1 MQYWQL
7 EPKPAVIIR
16 RPTTHI
22 ELGESILVEGSQN
35 KSPPKS
41 AILESGGASVSGSK
55 KSEKKGVGS
64 RLASM
69 KHSGSSQLQ
78 SRAIDISARVRD
90 FNSKSAIDAVLDAP
104 VRFKREWQKSGAI
117 GAITRFPLATVV
129 FFLMLTAFFVSH
141 SGFFDLYFTQFDD
154 DLDETDLNVNGDL
167 EVYLPDNSEVGK
179 LLQLVEEDWS
189 TNVMVVY
196 IELTDENY
204 NITDQRILQEISY
217 VENVLNP
224 CISAF
229 TCANPNGSED
239 DPIVY
244 DDVIYLLSI
253 STVLK
258 EVNSSA
264 PRIREAFVT
273 ELGQLGCGVGI
284 NDCPSAQAAETLND
298 ALAFSDAQL
307 GGTYEIPS
315 QQTIDLVINEMYED
329 DGTPTPGLD
338 KLARDISCGGPGC
351 IFDGKEDVPD
361 GTLDRAIMAIAVSDT
376 IAAKDIILQTES
388 DLYNISIT
396 PRPCLFDAN
405 GQAVGEEL
413 CIWGEPTE
421 EQAAEGVKSLGLSM
435 TLTGPVPITNAVTE
449 RTFDMFWNI
458 FPVAVVLVAM
468 GLFVF
473 HCDVLQTG
481 LTGIRPLQGL
491 KVVIISGLPTLC
503 AVFWTLGIIGWINYE
518 VTMTVIIVGPI
529 LLALGVSYGLHI
541 TNRYAEEAGTK
552 KEKMRGALS
561 STGKAVF
568 LSAVTTVIGFVSLIF
583 TPMAPIQTVGI
594 ALSGGIVVVYIL
606 TMFMVPNL
614 TLLLDLRKPKHP
626 PLKLFVHIVE
636 VPMKY
641 NRGVIALF
649 AILILISA
657 TYGQSNV
664 KENIDMLKMAPD
676 DEDSVIAM
684 IKYSNDFNSGQLG
697 MVLVQ
702 ANLTGETSIEVSQQ
716 DPAENLRQ
724 IEILESELNKVPD
737 TSAVSIVFLMKSS
750 GIAPTVE
757 CIGCSE
763 FVQAIP
769 CPPQSDEGCEA
780 VKDTASVLLDNS
792 VSGGAS
798 FWDLLTSPDD
808 YGLPASRQSEV
819 FLLNVFYSS
828 ITDETRGIFISE
840 DFDRSLILVDMP
852 YLPVADTISS
862 VEQVDKLT
870 ATFTGTEPSDYA
882 TDLTGVAPTTIEVN
896 ELIVGSQ
903 WTSLGFAVIL
913 TLITLAIVFKDIKY
927 SIWTTSPVI
936 ATVALQW
943 LVMWKMDVDLSL
955 VTVMIGSILVGV
967 GVDFSIHISNRI
979 RELGGGL
986 DAIRTAAIGTG
997 MSLFEAAVVTTLG
1010 MLTAYQIPIP
1020 AIAPFITVILIL
1032 LWVAAA
1038 SALILLPAI
1047 FVTLE
1052 KAGMGAVGGR
1062 SAMAKRLGLGQ
1073 KKKLDVDVLDAA
1085 LLDDVIDAW

>member
-1 MQYWQL
+1 L
-7 EPKPAVIIR
+7 VAESPK
-16 RPTTHI
+16 
-22 ELGESILVEGSQN
+22 
-35 KSPPKS
+35 KSSPKS
-41 AILESGGASVSGSK
+41 EILESGNPSGSDSTE
-55 KSEKKGVGS
+55 SEKGSAGS
-64 RLASM
+64 RISSM
-69 KHSGSSQLQ
+69 RESGSSQIQ
-78 SRAIDISARVRD
+78 SRAIDLSARVRD
-90 FNSKSAIDAVLDAP
+90 FKSKNAIDAVLDAP
-104 VRFKREWQKSGAI
+104 VRFKREWQKTGAI
-117 GAITRFPLATVV
+117 GAITRFPLTTVV
-129 FFLMLTAFFVSH
+129 FFLLLTLFFVSH
-141 SGFFDLYFTQFDD
+141 SGFFDLYLTQFDD
-154 DLDETDLNVNGDL
+154 DPNETDLNVNGDL

-179 LLQLVEEDWS
+179 LLHLVEEDWS

-196 IELTDENY
+196 IELTDGNF

-217 VENVLNP
+217 VENTLNP
-224 CISAF
+224 CISSF
-229 TCANPNGSED
+229 SCANPNGSSVE
-239 DPIVY
+239 PTLH

-284 NDCPSAQAAETLND
+284 NDCPSAQAADNLNELL
-298 ALAFSDAQL
+298 ALTDEQL
-307 GGTYEIPS
+307 GGGYEIPS
-315 QQTIDLVINEMYED
+315 QQTIDLVISEMYED

-338 KLARDISCGGPGC
+338 KLARDISCGEVGC
-351 IFDGKEDVPD
+351 IFEGQEDVPD

-376 IAAKDIILQTES
+376 ISAKDIILQTES
-388 DLYNISIT
+388 DLYNISMEE
-396 PRPCLFDAN
+396 RPCSFDAN
-405 GQAVGEEL
+405 GQPVVADGL
-413 CIWGEPTE
+413 CIWGELTE
-421 EQAAEGVKSLGLSM
+421 EQEERGVKSLGLSM

-458 FPVAVVLVAM
+458 FPVAVVLVAI

-541 TNRYAEEAGTK
+541 TNRYAEEEGTK
-552 KEKMRGALS
+552 QEKMRGALS

-594 ALSGGIVVVYIL
+594 ALSGGIVVVYVL

-676 DEDSVIAM
+676 DEDSVLAM

-780 VKDTASVLLDNS
+780 IKDTASILLDNS

-840 DFDRSLILVDMP
+840 HFDRSLILVDMP

-862 VEQVDKLT
+862 VEAVDKLT

-1052 KAGMGAVGGR
+1052 KAGMGAVDGR

-1073 KKKLDVDVLDAA
+1073 KKTLDVDVLDAA

>member
-1 MQYWQL
+1 MV
-7 EPKPAVIIR
+7 KD
-16 RPTTHI
+16 
-22 ELGESILVEGSQN
+22 SQK
-35 KSPPKS
+35 KSAPKS
-41 AILESGGASVSGSK
+41 VTLESNAPSND
-55 KSEKKGVGS
+55 SEKKG
-64 RLASM
+64 
-69 KHSGSSQLQ
+69 GSSRFASIKRSGASRIQ
-78 SRAIDISARVRD
+78 SGAIDLSARVQD
-90 FNSKSAIDAVLDAP
+90 FNSKNAIDAVLDAP
-104 VRFKREWQKSGAI
+104 VRFRREWEKTGAI

-129 FFLMLTAFFVSH
+129 LFLLMTLFFVTH
-141 SGFFDLYFTQFDD
+141 SGFFDLYLTQFDD
-154 DLDETDLNVNGDL
+154 DRDETDLNVNGDL
-167 EVYLPDNSEVGK
+167 EVYLPEGSEVGE
-179 LLQLVEEDWS
+179 LLKLVEEDWS

-196 IELTDENY
+196 IELNDGNY

-217 VENVLNP
+217 VENTLNP
-224 CISAF
+224 CISSF
-229 TCANPNGSED
+229 VCANPNGSSDTLE
-239 DPIVY
+239 

-273 ELGQLGCGVGI
+273 EIGQLGCGFGQE
-284 NDCPSAQAAETLND
+284 DCPSAQAAETLNELL
-298 ALAFSDAQL
+298 ALTDVQF
-307 GGTYEIPS
+307 GGGYEIPS
-315 QQTIDLVINEMYED
+315 QNTIDLVINEMYED
-329 DGTPTPGLD
+329 DGSPTPGLD
-338 KLARDISCGGPGC
+338 KLARDLSCGPAGC
-351 IFDGKEDVPD
+351 NFEGQRDVPD
-361 GTLDRAIMAIAVSDT
+361 GTLDRAIMAIAVSDG
-376 IAAKDIILQTES
+376 ISAKDIIYQTEM
-388 DLYNISIT
+388 DLGKISQME
-396 PRPCLFDAN
+396 RPCLFGAD
-405 GQAVGEEL
+405 GQPVVEEGL
-413 CIWGEPTE
+413 CIWGELSE
-421 EQAAEGVKSLGLSM
+421 EQEERGVKSLGLTM

-449 RTFDMFWNI
+449 RTFDMFWDI
-458 FPVAVVLVAM
+458 FPIAVILVAI

-473 HCDVLQTG
+473 HCDILQTG

-503 AVFWTLGIIGWINYE
+503 AVFWTLGIIGWLNYE

-541 TNRYAEEAGTK
+541 TNRYAEETGSKT
-552 KEKMRGALS
+552 EKMRGALS

-568 LSAVTTVIGFVSLIF
+568 LSAVTTVIGFISLVF

-626 PLKLFVHIVE
+626 PLKLFVNIVE

-641 NRGVIALF
+641 NRAVIALF
-649 AILILISA
+649 GILILISA
-657 TYGQSNV
+657 TYGQANV

-676 DEDSVIAM
+676 DEDSVKAM
-684 IKYSNDFNSGQLG
+684 IKYSDEFNSGQLG

-702 ANLTGETSIEVSQQ
+702 ANLTGDTSIEVSQQ

-724 IEILESELNKVPD
+724 IDTLEGLLNDVPD

-750 GIAPTVE
+750 GIAPTVA
-757 CIGCSE
+757 CAGCSE
-763 FVQAIP
+763 LVQSMP
-769 CPPQSDEGCEA
+769 LLPQDI
-780 VKDTASVLLDNS
+780 KDTAAVLLDTS

-798 FWDLLTSPDD
+798 FWDLLTSPDA

-840 DFDRSLILVDMP
+840 NFDRSLILVDMP
-852 YLPVADTISS
+852 YIAVADTISS
-862 VEQVDKLT
+862 VEEINDLT
-870 ATFTGTEPSDYA
+870 GTFSGTEPGDYA

-943 LVMWKMDVDLSL
+943 LVMWRMDVDLSL

-1032 LWVAAA
+1032 LWVAAT

-1052 KAGMGAVGGR
+1052 KAGLGAVSGR
-1062 SAMAKRLGLGQ
+1062 SGMVKRLGLGQ
-1073 KKKLDVDVLDAA
+1073 KKQLDVDVLDAA

>member
-1 MQYWQL
+1 MV
-7 EPKPAVIIR
+7 KD
-16 RPTTHI
+16 
-22 ELGESILVEGSQN
+22 SQK
-35 KSPPKS
+35 KSAPKS
-41 AILESGGASVSGSK
+41 VIVESNAPSTDSETKGGN
-55 KSEKKGVGS
+55 S
-64 RLASM
+64 RFASM
-69 KHSGSSQLQ
+69 KRSGASRIQ
-78 SRAIDISARVRD
+78 SGAIDLSARVQD
-90 FNSKSAIDAVLDAP
+90 FSSKNAIDAVLDAP
-104 VRFKREWQKSGAI
+104 VRFRREWEKTGAI

-129 FFLMLTAFFVSH
+129 LFLLMTLFFVTH
-141 SGFFDLYFTQFDD
+141 SGFFDLYLTQFDD
-154 DLDETDLNVNGDL
+154 DPNETDLNVNGDL
-167 EVYLPDNSEVGK
+167 EVYLPDNSEVGE
-179 LLQLVEEDWS
+179 LLKLVEEDWS

-196 IELTDENY
+196 VELNDGNY

-217 VENVLNP
+217 VENTLNP
-224 CISAF
+224 CISSF
-229 TCANPNGSED
+229 VCANPNGSSDTLE
-239 DPIVY
+239 

-273 ELGQLGCGVGI
+273 EIGQLGCGFGQE
-284 NDCPSAQAAETLND
+284 DCPSAQAAETLNELL
-298 ALAFSDAQL
+298 ALTDVQF
-307 GGTYEIPS
+307 GGGYEIPS
-315 QQTIDLVINEMYED
+315 QNTIDLVINEMYED
-329 DGTPTPGLD
+329 DGSPTPGLD
-338 KLARDISCGGPGC
+338 KLARDISCGATGC
-351 IFDGKEDVPD
+351 NFEGQQDVPD
-361 GTLDRAIMAIAVSDT
+361 GTLDRAIMAIAVSDG
-376 IAAKDIILQTES
+376 ISAKDIIFQTEM
-388 DLYNISIT
+388 DLEKISLME
-396 PRPCLFDAN
+396 RACEFGAD
-405 GQAVGEEL
+405 GQPVVEEGL
-413 CIWGEPTE
+413 CIWGELTE
-421 EQAAEGVKSLGLSM
+421 EQEERGVKSLGLTM

-458 FPVAVVLVAM
+458 FPVAVVLVAI

-473 HCDVLQTG
+473 HCDLLQTG

-503 AVFWTLGIIGWINYE
+503 AVFWTLGIIGWLNYE

-541 TNRYAEEAGTK
+541 TNRYAEESGTK
-552 KEKMRGALS
+552 AEKMRGALS

-568 LSAVTTVIGFVSLIF
+568 LSAVTTVIGFVSLVF

-626 PLKLFVHIVE
+626 PLKLFVNIVE

-649 AILILISA
+649 GILILISA
-657 TYGQSNV
+657 TYGQANV

-676 DEDSVIAM
+676 DEDSVNAM
-684 IKYSNDFNSGQLG
+684 IKYSDEFNSGQLG

-702 ANLTGETSIEVSQQ
+702 ANLTGDTSIEVSQQ

-724 IEILESELNKVPD
+724 IDTLEGLLNNVPD

-750 GIAPTVE
+750 GIAPTVA
-757 CIGCSE
+757 CTGCSE
-763 FVQAIP
+763 LVQSMP
-769 CPPQSDEGCEA
+769 LLPQDI
-780 VKDTASVLLDNS
+780 KDTAAVLLDSS

-798 FWDLLTSPDD
+798 FWDLLTSPDA

-840 DFDRSLILVDMP
+840 NFDRSLILVDMP

-862 VEQVDKLT
+862 VEEIDDLT
-870 ATFTGTEPSDYA
+870 ATFSGTEPGDYA

-943 LVMWKMDVDLSL
+943 LVMWRMDVDLSL

-986 DAIRTAAIGTG
+986 DAIRAAAIGTG

-1052 KAGMGAVGGR
+1052 KAGLGAVSGR
-1062 SAMAKRLGLGQ
+1062 SGMVKRLGLGQ
-1073 KKKLDVDVLDAA
+1073 KKQLDIDVLDAA
-1085 LLDDVIDAW
+1085 LLDDVVDAW

>member
-1 MQYWQL
+1 M
-7 EPKPAVIIR
+7 KR
-16 RPTTHI
+16 
-22 ELGESILVEGSQN
+22 S
-35 KSPPKS
+35 
-41 AILESGGASVSGSK
+41 GASRIQSG
-55 KSEKKGVGS
+55 
-64 RLASM
+64 
-69 KHSGSSQLQ
+69 
-78 SRAIDISARVRD
+78 AIDLSARVQD
-90 FNSKSAIDAVLDAP
+90 FSSKNAIDAVLDAP
-104 VRFKREWQKSGAI
+104 VRFRREWEKTGAI

-129 FFLMLTAFFVSH
+129 LFLLMTLFFVTH
-141 SGFFDLYFTQFDD
+141 SGFFDLYLTQFDD
-154 DLDETDLNVNGDL
+154 DPNETDLNVNGDL
-167 EVYLPDNSEVGK
+167 EVYLPDNSEVGE
-179 LLQLVEEDWS
+179 LLKLVEEDWS

-196 IELTDENY
+196 VELNDGNY

-217 VENVLNP
+217 VENTLNP
-224 CISAF
+224 CISSF
-229 TCANPNGSED
+229 VCANPNGSSDTLE
-239 DPIVY
+239 

-273 ELGQLGCGVGI
+273 EIGQLGCGFGQE
-284 NDCPSAQAAETLND
+284 DCPSAQAAETLNELL
-298 ALAFSDAQL
+298 ALTDVQF
-307 GGTYEIPS
+307 GGGYEIPS
-315 QQTIDLVINEMYED
+315 QNTIDLVINEMYED
-329 DGTPTPGLD
+329 DGSPTPGLD
-338 KLARDISCGGPGC
+338 KLARDISCGATGC
-351 IFDGKEDVPD
+351 NFEGQQDVPD
-361 GTLDRAIMAIAVSDT
+361 GTLDRAIMAIAVSDG
-376 IAAKDIILQTES
+376 ISAKDIIFQTEM
-388 DLYNISIT
+388 DLEKISLME
-396 PRPCLFDAN
+396 RACEFGAD
-405 GQAVGEEL
+405 GQPVVEEGL
-413 CIWGEPTE
+413 CIWGELTE
-421 EQAAEGVKSLGLSM
+421 EQEERGVKSLGLTM

-458 FPVAVVLVAM
+458 FPVAVVLVAI

-473 HCDVLQTG
+473 HCDLLQTG

-503 AVFWTLGIIGWINYE
+503 AVFWTLGIIGWLNYE

-541 TNRYAEEAGTK
+541 TNRYAEESGTK
-552 KEKMRGALS
+552 AEKMRGALS

-568 LSAVTTVIGFVSLIF
+568 LSAVTTVIGFVSLVF

-626 PLKLFVHIVE
+626 PLKLFVNIVE

-649 AILILISA
+649 GILILISA
-657 TYGQSNV
+657 TYGQANV

-676 DEDSVIAM
+676 DEDSVNAM
-684 IKYSNDFNSGQLG
+684 IKYSDEFNSGQLG

-702 ANLTGETSIEVSQQ
+702 ANLTGDTSIEVSQQ

-724 IEILESELNKVPD
+724 IDTLEGLLNNVPD

-750 GIAPTVE
+750 GIAPTVA
-757 CIGCSE
+757 CTGCSE
-763 FVQAIP
+763 LVQSMP
-769 CPPQSDEGCEA
+769 LLPQDI
-780 VKDTASVLLDNS
+780 KDTAAVLLDSS

-798 FWDLLTSPDD
+798 FWDLLTSPDA

-840 DFDRSLILVDMP
+840 NFDRSLILVDMP

-862 VEQVDKLT
+862 VEEIDDLT
-870 ATFTGTEPSDYA
+870 ATFSGTEPGDYA

-943 LVMWKMDVDLSL
+943 LVMWRMDVDLSL

-986 DAIRTAAIGTG
+986 DAIRAAAIGTG

-1052 KAGMGAVGGR
+1052 KAGLGAVSGR
-1062 SAMAKRLGLGQ
+1062 SGMVKRLGLGQ
-1073 KKKLDVDVLDAA
+1073 KKQLDIDVLDAA
-1085 LLDDVIDAW
+1085 LLDDVVDAW

>member
-1 MQYWQL
+1 MV
-7 EPKPAVIIR
+7 KD
-16 RPTTHI
+16 
-22 ELGESILVEGSQN
+22 SQK
-35 KSPPKS
+35 KSAPKS
-41 AILESGGASVSGSK
+41 VTLESNAPSND
-55 KSEKKGVGS
+55 SEKKGGS
-64 RLASM
+64 SRFASM
-69 KHSGSSQLQ
+69 KRSGASRIQ
-78 SRAIDISARVRD
+78 SGAIDLSARVQD
-90 FNSKSAIDAVLDAP
+90 FNSKNAIDAVLDAP
-104 VRFKREWQKSGAI
+104 VRFRREWEKTGAI

-129 FFLMLTAFFVSH
+129 LFLLMTLFFVTH
-141 SGFFDLYFTQFDD
+141 SGFFDLYLTQFDD
-154 DLDETDLNVNGDL
+154 DRDETDLNVNGDL
-167 EVYLPDNSEVGK
+167 EVYLPEGSEVGE
-179 LLQLVEEDWS
+179 LLKLVEEDWS

-196 IELTDENY
+196 IELNDGNY

-217 VENVLNP
+217 VENTLNP
-224 CISAF
+224 CISSF
-229 TCANPNGSED
+229 VCANPNGSSDTLE
-239 DPIVY
+239 

-273 ELGQLGCGVGI
+273 EIGQLGCGFGQE
-284 NDCPSAQAAETLND
+284 DCPSAQAAETLNELL
-298 ALAFSDAQL
+298 ALTDVQF
-307 GGTYEIPS
+307 GGGYEIPS
-315 QQTIDLVINEMYED
+315 QNTIDLVINEMYED
-329 DGTPTPGLD
+329 DGSPTPGLD
-338 KLARDISCGGPGC
+338 KLARDLSCGPAGC
-351 IFDGKEDVPD
+351 NFEGQRDVPD
-361 GTLDRAIMAIAVSDT
+361 GTLDRAIMAIAVSDG
-376 IAAKDIILQTES
+376 ISAKDIIYQTEM
-388 DLYNISIT
+388 DLGKISQME
-396 PRPCLFDAN
+396 RPCLFGAD
-405 GQAVGEEL
+405 GQPVVEEGL
-413 CIWGEPTE
+413 CIWGELSE
-421 EQAAEGVKSLGLSM
+421 EQEERGVKSLGLTM

-449 RTFDMFWNI
+449 RTFDMFWDI
-458 FPVAVVLVAM
+458 FPIAVILVAI

-473 HCDVLQTG
+473 HCDILQTG

-503 AVFWTLGIIGWINYE
+503 AVFWTLGIIGWLNYE

-541 TNRYAEEAGTK
+541 TNRYAEETGSKT
-552 KEKMRGALS
+552 EKMRGALS

-568 LSAVTTVIGFVSLIF
+568 LSAVTTVIGFISLVF

-626 PLKLFVHIVE
+626 PLKLFVNIVE

-641 NRGVIALF
+641 NRAVIALF
-649 AILILISA
+649 GILILISA
-657 TYGQSNV
+657 TYGQANV

-676 DEDSVIAM
+676 DEDSVKAM
-684 IKYSNDFNSGQLG
+684 IKYSDEFNSGQLG

-702 ANLTGETSIEVSQQ
+702 ANLTGDTSIEVSQQ

-724 IEILESELNKVPD
+724 IDTLEGLLNDVPD

-750 GIAPTVE
+750 GIAPTVA
-757 CIGCSE
+757 CAGCSE
-763 FVQAIP
+763 LVQSMP
-769 CPPQSDEGCEA
+769 LLPQDI
-780 VKDTASVLLDNS
+780 KDTAAVLLDTS

-798 FWDLLTSPDD
+798 FWDLLTSPDA

-840 DFDRSLILVDMP
+840 NFDRSLILVDMP
-852 YLPVADTISS
+852 YIAVADTISS
-862 VEQVDKLT
+862 VEEINDLT
-870 ATFTGTEPSDYA
+870 GTFSGTEPGDYA

-943 LVMWKMDVDLSL
+943 LVMWRMDVDLSL

-1052 KAGMGAVGGR
+1052 KAGLGAVSGR
-1062 SAMAKRLGLGQ
+1062 SGMVKRLGLGQ
-1073 KKKLDVDVLDAA
+1073 KKQLDVDVLDAA